1 MTRKSKG
8 MIFWFVAIVTIAVLT
23 VPAFSSWRTISRADA
38 PSAPSL
44 SDPDLGGALKGMEFR
59 NIGPATMGGRID
71 DYAVDESDSDT
82 IYVGTAAGG
91 VFKTTNGG
99 TTWLPI
105 FDHEAT
111 GSIGCIAIAP
121 SSHDIVWVGTGEANN
136 RQSASYGYGVYK
148 SMDSG
153 RTWAHM
159 GLENTQAIGRIQ
171 IDPRDP
177 NVVYVAALGGL
188 WGENPDRGVYKTTD
202 GGKT

>member
-1 MTRKSKG
+1 MKRKSAAV
-8 MIFWFVAIVTIAVLT
+8 IFCFVAIVAIAVLT
-23 VPAFSSWRTISRADA
+23 VPAFSSRHSISRADA
-38 PSAPSL
+38 PPMPTL
-44 SDPDLGGALKGMEFR
+44 SDPDLGGALKGLEFR

-71 DYAVDESDSDT
+71 DYAVDETNTDV

-105 FDHEAT
+105 FEHEVT
-111 GSIGCIAIAP
+111 GSIGCISIAP

-148 SMDSG
+148 SMDGG

-159 GLENTQAIGRIQ
+159 GLEGTQAIGRI
-171 IDPRDP
+171 
-177 NVVYVAALGGL
+177 
-188 WGENPDRGVYKTTD
+188 
-202 GGKT
+202 